1 MQIFSSCTA
10 HCAQFHRGVHTFV
23 SRFSVIVIL
32 ACLSACDAGDVENS
46 PDSTLIDLRN
56 TSTGRV
62 DLEIGEL
69 RTAEVGENAE
79 LVLEYSLAGLNLQTL
94 PSGSSLTITIV
105 DDTGR
110 AIAVSES
117 IPIEPQTAD
126 GEVTVIV
133 PAGQSDDVTA
143 IATVTA
149 ADSTDSSDTIT
160 TVETHAVLGID
171 LSNAVR
177 PSELGLIDDYSL
189 ELVGGSY
196 TSDVSEGRRLHRFA
210 VRAYDQNCVSIRGLD
225 DDVGQ
230 FFTMLE
236 DSFVDVES
244 PVEYDTRNNF
254 INVYFVLDA
263 SSSITDADQVQ
274 ILSAARYASDRLR
287 DDYVVDFRQFSGDIQ
302 RLSSF
307 RDYQP
312 DRGQSATAFYYAI
325 DTVLEEI
332 DASGP
337 SEDYHVIIGFT
348 DGVDLASRNQFGT
361 QFSHAAIKTFVRDK
375 VEQFRTSPGFTHG
388 SGLELHVLSVGDVAA
403 ERDNLNALAAAGG
416 GEHVFA
422 SDKTV
427 LEPLLESL
435 VDRVLATYRLEYS
448 SQQIAD
454 DTDLLLQVDINAI
467 SRALRI
473 QFAGGTRPVDETHM
487 CRQR

>member
-1 MQIFSSCTA
+1 MQIYSSCKNY
-10 HCAQFHRGVHTFV
+10 CARRRCTGSSFLSRLFV
-23 SRFSVIVIL
+23 IAIVV
-32 ACLSACDAGDVENS
+32 CLGACDAGDLERPTETILV
-46 PDSTLIDLRN
+46 DLRN

-62 DLEIGEL
+62 DLEVSEL
-69 RTAEVGENAE
+69 RPADTDDDAE
-79 LVLEYSLAGLNLQTL
+79 LVLQYSLSGLDLQSL
-94 PSGSSLTITIV
+94 PPGSNLTITVV
-105 DDTGR
+105 DDDGR
-110 AIAVSES
+110 PVAVSNAIAIDSQS
-117 IPIEPQTAD
+117 AD

-133 PAGQSDDVTA
+133 PAGQGDEVAA

-149 ADSTDSSDTIT
+149 DSSEDSSDTIT
-160 TVETHAVLGID
+160 ETHAVLNID

-177 PSELGLIDDYSL
+177 PSELGLVDDFSL

-196 TSDVSEGRRLHRFA
+196 TSDVRDGRRLHRFA

-225 DDVGQ
+225 ENVDE
-230 FFTMLE
+230 FFTLFE
-236 DSFVDVES
+236 DSFIDVES

-263 SSSITDADQVQ
+263 SSSITDSDQVQ

-332 DASGP
+332 DANGP

-361 QFSHAAIKTFVRDK
+361 QFSHNAIKTFVRDK
-375 VEQFRTSPGFTHG
+375 VEQFRTSPGFSRG
-388 SGLELHVLSVGDVAA
+388 SGLELHVLSVGDVEA

-467 SRALRI
+467 SKALRI
-473 QFAGGTRPVDETHM
+473 QFAGGTRPADQTHA

>member
-1 MQIFSSCTA
+1 MNYA
-10 HCAQFHRGVHTFV
+10 R
-23 SRFSVIVIL
+23 L
-32 ACLSACDAGDVENS
+32 K
-46 PDSTLIDLRN
+46 
-56 TSTGRV
+56 
-62 DLEIGEL
+62 
-69 RTAEVGENAE
+69 VGENAE

-312 DRGQSATAFYYAI
+312 DRGQSCLLY
-325 DTVLEEI
+325 
-332 DASGP
+332 
-337 SEDYHVIIGFT
+337 
-348 DGVDLASRNQFGT
+348 
-361 QFSHAAIKTFVRDK
+361 
-375 VEQFRTSPGFTHG
+375 TSP
-388 SGLELHVLSVGDVAA
+388 SPRDLSTS
-403 ERDNLNALAAAGG
+403 RM
-416 GEHVFA
+416 
-422 SDKTV
+422 
-427 LEPLLESL
+427 P
-435 VDRVLATYRLEYS
+435 S
-448 SQQIAD
+448 SA
-454 DTDLLLQVDINAI
+454 
-467 SRALRI
+467 
-473 QFAGGTRPVDETHM
+473 
-487 CRQR
+487 